1 MTAPSSLPS
10 NAVQRFGRRH
20 PLAPIALGVV
30 MYSTVTV
37 FVRASSASGPVFSF
51 WRLWFGVV
59 VLGAVAAVHAVRA
72 GTAPTLRSMRFAV
85 VAGVAFGAHQLLL
98 FTAVKLTS
106 VADVTLVNTLSP
118 LVTGLLAVPFFGE
131 RPGRGFQL
139 WSAVA
144 MVGAAVVVVGGATG
158 TTGSPLGMGLA
169 LANVVAFAVFF
180 LVSKASRDELDV
192 MPFLAVSLAVGGLIV
207 TAFVLATG
215 QDVGSA
221 TRTDLVYAA
230 IVAAGP
236 GALGHIAMTWPLAWV
251 PANIPPVIRLAIP
264 VLASTWAWLF
274 LGEGVGPSHL
284 VGGAIVIVGVAGAI
298 TSRSGR
304 ALVRQAATDDDG
316 PSVDPGERPAA

>member
-1 MTAPSSLPS
+1 
-10 NAVQRFGRRH
+10 
-20 PLAPIALGVV
+20 

-51 WRLWFGVV
+51 WRLWFGVL
-59 VLGAVAAVHAVRA
+59 VLGAVAAVPVLR
-72 GTAPTLRSMRFAV
+72 GGSAPTWRSLRY
-85 VAGVAFGAHQLLL
+85 AGAAGLAFGAHQLLL

-131 RPGRGFQL
+131 RPGRGFQV
-139 WSAVA
+139 WSLVA
-144 MVGAAVVVVGGATG
+144 MAGAAVVVVGGATG
-158 TTGSPLGMGLA
+158 TTGSPVGMALA

-192 MPFLAVSLAVGGLIV
+192 MPFLAASLAVAGVIV

-221 TRTDLVYAA
+221 SRTDLLYAA

-251 PANIPPVIRLAIP
+251 PANLPPVIRLAIP

-274 LGEGVGPSHL
+274 LGEGVGASHV
-284 VGGAIVIVGVAGAI
+284 VGGLVVIAGVAGAL

-304 ALVRQAATDDDG
+304 ELVRDAASSGDEPRVAVGD
-316 PSVDPGERPAA
+316 RPAA